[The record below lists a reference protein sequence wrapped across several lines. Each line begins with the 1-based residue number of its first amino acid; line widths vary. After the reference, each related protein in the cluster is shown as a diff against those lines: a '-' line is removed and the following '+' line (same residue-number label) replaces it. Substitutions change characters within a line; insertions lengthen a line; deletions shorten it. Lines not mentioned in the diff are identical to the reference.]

1 MNNLIKLSIKNP
13 TAVIALILLTIIF
26 GIVALR
32 EIPIQ
37 MTPDI
42 DKPRLQV
49 RVAWKGASPKDVER
63 EIITRIERSV
73 SSLSGVKKIE
83 SDSRYGSG
91 RVTLTYAVGFDLD
104 TALIKLL
111 NKIASLD
118 GLPDEASRP
127 VVRTS
132 NSEDSPIARLV
143 LIKTEKNKK
152 QELSKLGDLVESEI
166 VEKLSRLE
174 GVSEITYRG
183 GTKKELRVSVDIK
196 KLSYFGIS
204 INELINI
211 LKSSSSQITAGEL
224 VEGKRTY
231 TLRSESI
238 SYTSESAKKIVIK
251 SEKTINGSLVFVKLG
266 DVADVYVSHKK
277 PTSFRRINGQN
288 AITFAVLREPNSNVV
303 KTMKGLSKEINL
315 INKSFLN
322 PLDLNLITVYD
333 ETIYI
338 NNAISLVKQN
348 IIIGA
353 IFAICVL
360 IIFLRNIRPTLI
372 IMFAIPISVIGT
384 FVAIASLGLSINVIS
399 LAGLAF
405 AVGMVV
411 DASIV
416 SQENIYR
423 LHQKGLNSNVAALNG
438 ANQVWAPILGSALTT
453 VVVFIPILLL
463 ELPIGQLFRDI
474 GIAIC
479 VSVLISVLI
488 SVTLIPSMAA
498 ISLNNN
504 NKNNKLFTIPLI
516 DGVAK
521 GFSNTVIKYV
531 NWSTYSLKRGL
542 SVVAGIILLSILI
555 VIYFIPSL
563 DYLPDGN
570 RNFVFARIIVPP
582 GYNKEAT
589 LDIAKAMEN
598 AARPLWEKG
607 EKDDEAKPKI
617 SRFFFVAYSGGAFA
631 GAATENPDRVREIL
645 PVLTKPIRSQPGAKA
660 FAQQASLFGRS
671 VGGSRV
677 IKINVTG
684 TSLSQINPVA
694 KTMIR
699 SIRSKFSPKYGHQV
713 RAVPALSNGSPQI
726 LIKPDNAKLSDYGIT
741 AKEFSTALDVY
752 NDGLRISEIPYEGN
766 LIDMTLSSN
775 KSNLNKIDD
784 IKDFPIITKS
794 GEIILLSQLADIEI
808 VGMPNQIKR
817 LSGKRVLSIQLRPHE
832 RISLENAISTL
843 EKDIIGPIRKG
854 LSKDISI
861 ELSGAASELDR
872 TWFSM
877 KQNVLIALFV
887 IFILLTILMKS
898 FLLPLIV
905 MIVVPVAAAGGIISL
920 GILNNFINQPL
931 DMLTMLGFIILSG
944 VVVNNSIL
952 MVEQT
957 LWHNKIDKMTIKKSV
972 MEATK
977 NRIRPIF
984 MSTLTS
990 LFGLTPLVV
999 FPGAGSELYRGIGTL
1014 VFGGLAMSTILTL
1027 FMIPP
1032 LLMFVLKI
1040 KELSFVK
1047 SKTETN

>member
-13 TAVIALILLTIIF
+13 TAVIALVLLTIIF
-26 GIVALR
+26 GIIALR

-49 RVAWKGASPKDVER
+49 RVNWKGASPNDIER
-63 EIITRIERSV
+63 EIVTRIERSV
-73 SSLSGVKKIE
+73 SSLSGVKKIQ

-111 NKIASLD
+111 NKIASVD
-118 GLPDEASRP
+118 GLPEEASRP

-143 LIKTEKNKK
+143 LVKTKKNKTE
-152 QELSKLGDLVESEI
+152 ELSKLGDLVESEI

-183 GTKKELRVSVDIK
+183 GTKKELRVSIDMN

-204 INELINI
+204 INEIINV

-238 SYTSESAKKIVIK
+238 SYTPESAKQIIVK
-251 SEKTINGSLVFVKLG
+251 SDETINGSMVFVKLG
-266 DVADVYVSHKK
+266 DVADVYISYKK

-303 KTMKGLSKEINL
+303 KTMKGLSNEINI
-315 INKSFLN
+315 INETYLN
-322 PLDLNLITVYD
+322 PLGLNLITVYD

-348 IIIGA
+348 ILIGA

-360 IIFLRNIRPTLI
+360 MIFLRNFRPTLI

-423 LHQKGLNSNVAALNG
+423 LNQKGLKSSIAALNG
-438 ANQVWAPILGSALTT
+438 ARQVWAPILGSALTT
-453 VVVFIPILLL
+453 VVVFVPVLLL
-463 ELPIGQLFRDI
+463 DLPIGQLFRDI
-474 GIAIC
+474 GIAIS

-498 ISLNNN
+498 ISLK
-504 NKNNKLFTIPLI
+504 NKKDNDKRITIPLI
-516 DGVAK
+516 DSTAK
-521 GFSNTVIKYV
+521 RFSNFIISYV
-531 NWSTYSLKRGL
+531 SWSTSSLKRGL
-542 SVVAGIILLSILI
+542 LVVVGIIFLSILT

-598 AARPLWEKG
+598 AARPLWKEGK
-607 EKDDEAKPKI
+607 KDDEGKPKI
-617 SRFFFVAYSGGAFA
+617 SRFFFVAFSGGAFA
-631 GAATENPDRVREIL
+631 GAATENPERVREIL
-645 PVLTKPIRSQPGAKA
+645 PVLTNPVRSQPGAKA

-677 IKINVTG
+677 IQINITG
-684 TSLSQINPVA
+684 TSLSEINPVA
-694 KTMIR
+694 TTLIR
-699 SIRSKFSPKYGHQV
+699 SVRSKFSSKNGHQV
-713 RAVPALSNGSPQI
+713 RANPPLSNGSPQI
-726 LIKPDNAKLSDYGIT
+726 LIKPDNVKLSDYGIT
-741 AKEFSTALDVY
+741 AKEFSIALDVY
-752 NDGLRISEIPYEGN
+752 NDGLRVSEIPYEGN
-766 LIDMTLSSN
+766 LIDMTLTSN
-775 KSNLNKIDD
+775 MSNLNKIDD

-817 LSGKRVLSIQLRPHE
+817 LSGKRALTIQLRPHE
-832 RISLENAISTL
+832 SISLEEAIYIL
-843 EKDIIGPIRKG
+843 ENDLIKPIKKG
-854 LSKDISI
+854 LPKHISI

-872 TWFSM
+872 TWLSM

-920 GILNNFINQPL
+920 SVLNNFINQPL

-957 LWHNKIDKMTIKKSV
+957 LWHNKIDKMTIKNSV
-972 MEATK
+972 LESTK

-984 MSTLTS
+984 MSTFTS

-1032 LLMFVLKI
+1032 LLMLVFKI
-1040 KELSFVK
+1040 KKF
-1047 SKTETN
+1047 N